1 MNWLIILS
9 LKAILSSI
17 IGSSF
22 YQWFKNTKMGVWFQV
37 RLDNLMDWVAKRYDI
52 EIASREEKWLA
63 QYPLLAD
70 RIVTLEKEVAKLKK
84 KKQENTMVDVAKAW
98 VKDRLGERTSL
109 DGVALVAVCGGFLM
123 FDGLMSIVA
132 WAGLAYGIYT
142 LVQKG

>member
-1 MNWLIILS
+1 MHWLFILS

-63 QYPLLAD
+63 QYPLLAK
-70 RIVTLEKEVAKLKK
+70 RIVDLEKEVAKLKK
-84 KKQENTMVDVAKAW
+84 NK
-98 VKDRLGERTSL
+98 
-109 DGVALVAVCGGFLM
+109 
-123 FDGLMSIVA
+123 
-132 WAGLAYGIYT
+132 
-142 LVQKG
+142 

>member
-1 MNWLIILS
+1 
-9 LKAILSSI
+9 
-17 IGSSF
+17 
-22 YQWFKNTKMGVWFQV
+22 MGVWFQV
-37 RLDNLMDWVAKRYDI
+37 KMDNAMEWVAKRYDI

-84 KKQENTMVDVAKAW
+84 KKQENTMIDVAKAW

-109 DGVALVAVCGGFLM
+109 DGVALVAVCGSIIM
-123 FDGLMSIVA
+123 FGGIVKIAA

>member
-1 MNWLIILS
+1 MHWLFILT
-9 LKAILSSI
+9 LKSILSSI

-84 KKQENTMVDVAKAW
+84 KK
-98 VKDRLGERTSL
+98 
-109 DGVALVAVCGGFLM
+109 
-123 FDGLMSIVA
+123 
-132 WAGLAYGIYT
+132 
-142 LVQKG
+142 